1 MRVLHWLRAIRSAV
15 PARDPFAPGDRP
27 DARFEARWR
36 PAMKRRVVFVLVL
49 IGAWVV
55 GIEARLVQLQV
66 LDHDTLTAKARRYQ
80 ELVIHP
86 EALRGDVLDRHGNL
100 LAYSVEADSIAA
112 DPSKVA
118 DPAGTVAALCAALG
132 DCTRQER
139 ADLVERLSGDGQY
152 TSIRRSRAVSPEQ
165 VVRVEALKLPGIVL
179 PTDTRRYYPGG
190 QLAAHVLG
198 FVDIDN
204 HGQQG
209 IELSYD
215 KVVSGEDGL
224 AFVQVDAKR
233 QRLDSRVERPPVPG
247 ATLELTLDSY
257 LQHIAERALEAGVR
271 TNEARAATAVIMDP
285 FTGGILA
292 MANYPTFNPNAVAKS
307 TPNDRRNRAVQDV
320 YEPGSTFKLVTASA
334 ALEEGVVKPDD
345 LIDTTPGY
353 IRIGR
358 RKPIYDTHPHGV
370 MTFRDVIVKSSNVG
384 AIKVGLRTGA
394 ERMSRY
400 MRRFGFGQAL
410 DPEFLGQSRGIW
422 NPQNLTESGLAS
434 VSMGYQISVT
444 PLQMVT
450 AASAVAN
457 GGLLMQPHV
466 VGAIVRDGRREPIA
480 PKVLRR
486 VISPQTAATLT
497 GIMEGVVSPGGTA
510 PAAALARYQVAGKT
524 GTAHKVVDG
533 RYSASEYNASF
544 VGFVPSR
551 HPVLTILV
559 VVDTP
564 RAASYYAGS
573 VAGPIFKAI
582 AEAAMQQLGVPPS
595 IDPAPPILTPVA
607 ARTPRPMAVP
617 ASAPALL
624 PTLAS
629 MDGPGFVPDVR
640 GLGARDALQVLGRAG
655 LSVRVRG
662 SGRVIDQS
670 PEPGEALETGASI
683 VLELGREGSGAR
695 RTEAVQ

>member
-1 MRVLHWLRAIRSAV
+1 MRVLHWLRTIRSAV
-15 PARDPFAPGDRP
+15 PARDLFAPGDRP
-27 DARFEARWR
+27 DAGFEARWR
-36 PAMKRRVVFVLVL
+36 PAIKRRVVVVLVL
-49 IGAWVV
+49 LGAWVV

-112 DPSKVA
+112 DPSKVT
-118 DPAGTVAALCAALG
+118 DPTGTVAALCAALG

-139 ADLVERLSGDGQY
+139 QDLVERLSGDGQY

-165 VVRVEALKLPGIVL
+165 VARVEALKLPGIVL

-215 KVVSGEDGL
+215 EVISGEDGL

-257 LQHIAERALEAGVR
+257 LQHIAERELEAGVR
-271 TNEARAATAVIMDP
+271 ANEARAGTAVIMDP

-307 TPNDRRNRAVQDV
+307 TADQRRNRAVQDV
-320 YEPGSTFKLVTASA
+320 YEPGSTFKIVTASA
-334 ALEEGVVKPDD
+334 ALEEGIVKPDD

-353 IRIGR
+353 IRIGS

-400 MRRFGFGQAL
+400 VRRFGFGQAL

-422 NPQNLTESGLAS
+422 NPQDLTESGLAS

-444 PLQMVT
+444 PLQMAT

-466 VGAIVRDGRREPIA
+466 VGAIVRDGRREPVA

-486 VISPQTAATLT
+486 VISPETAATLT

-510 PAAALARYQVAGKT
+510 PGASLVRYQVAGKT

-533 RYSASEYNASF
+533 RYSATEYNASF

-573 VAGPIFKAI
+573 VAGPIFKHI
-582 AEAAMQQLGVPPS
+582 AEAAMQQLGIPPS
-595 IDPAPPILTPVA
+595 IDPAPPILTTVA
-607 ARTPRPMAVP
+607 ARTPRPLVVP
-617 ASAPALL
+617 TSAPALL
-624 PTLAS
+624 PTRAS
-629 MDGPGFVPDVR
+629 IAGPGFVPDVR
-640 GLGARDALQVLGRAG
+640 GLGARDALQVLARAG
-655 LSVRVRG
+655 LSVRLRG
-662 SGRVIDQS
+662 SGLVVDQS
-670 PEPGEALETGASI
+670 PEPGTALDTGAPI
-683 VLELGREGSGAR
+683 VLELGRADGASRGS
-695 RTEAVQ
+695 EALQ

>member
-1 MRVLHWLRAIRSAV
+1 MRAFHWLRAVRSTPSAF
-15 PARDPFAPGDRP
+15 DPLQTADRT
-27 DARFEARWR
+27 DAAFEARWR
-36 PAMKRRVVFVLVL
+36 PAMKRRVFIVLVF
-49 IGAWVV
+49 IGLWVV

-66 LDHDTLTAKARRYQ
+66 IDHDDLTAKARRYQ

-112 DPSKVA
+112 DPSKVV
-118 DPAGTVAALCAALG
+118 DPASTVASLCAALG

-139 ADLVERLSGDGQY
+139 KDLVDRLSGDGQY

-165 VVRVEALKLPGIVL
+165 VERVEALKLPGIVL

-190 QLAAHVLG
+190 ELAAHVLG

-257 LQHIAERALEAGVR
+257 LQHIAERELEAGVR
-271 TNEARAATAVIMDP
+271 ANEAHAGTAVIMDP
-285 FTGGILA
+285 YTGGILA

-307 TPNDRRNRAVQDV
+307 TADDRRNRAVQDV
-320 YEPGSTFKLVTASA
+320 YEPGSTFKIVTASA
-334 ALEEGVVKPDD
+334 ALEEGIVKPDD
-345 LIDTTPGY
+345 MIDTTPGY

-358 RKPIYDTHPHGV
+358 RKPIYDTHAHGV
-370 MTFRDVIVKSSNVG
+370 ISFRDVIVKSSNVG

-400 MRRFGFGQAL
+400 VRRFGFGQAL

-422 NPQNLTESGLAS
+422 NPQNLTDSALAS

-466 VGAIVRDGRREPIA
+466 VGAIVRDGRREPVA

-486 VISPQTAATLT
+486 VISPETAATLT
-497 GIMEGVVSPGGTA
+497 SIMEGVVSPGGTA
-510 PAAALARYQVAGKT
+510 PAAALVRYQVAGKT

-573 VAGPIFKAI
+573 VAGPIFKHI

-595 IDPAPPILTPVA
+595 IDPVPPIMTSVA
-607 ARTPRPMAVP
+607 TRTSRPLAVP

-629 MDGPGFVPDVR
+629 IGGPGLVPDVR
-640 GLGARDALQVLGRAG
+640 GLGARDALRVLGRAG
-655 LSVRVRG
+655 LTVRVHG
-662 SGRVIDQS
+662 SGRVVDQA
-670 PEPGEALETGASI
+670 PEPGAPLETGASI
-683 VLELGREGSGAR
+683 LLDLGNAGDASGGS
-695 RTEAVQ
+695 EAVQ

>member
-1 MRVLHWLRAIRSAV
+1 MRVLHWLRTIRSAV
-15 PARDPFAPGDRP
+15 PARDLFAPGDRP
-27 DARFEARWR
+27 DAGFEARWR
-36 PAMKRRVVFVLVL
+36 PAIKRRVVVVLVL
-49 IGAWVV
+49 LGAWVV

-112 DPSKVA
+112 DPSKVT
-118 DPAGTVAALCAALG
+118 DPTGTVAALCAALG

-139 ADLVERLSGDGQY
+139 QDLVERLSGDGQY

-165 VVRVEALKLPGIVL
+165 VARVEALKLPGIVL

-215 KVVSGEDGL
+215 KVISGEDGL

-257 LQHIAERALEAGVR
+257 LQHIAERELEAGVR
-271 TNEARAATAVIMDP
+271 ANEARAGTAVIMDP

-307 TPNDRRNRAVQDV
+307 TADQRRNRAVQDV
-320 YEPGSTFKLVTASA
+320 YEPGSTFKIVTASA
-334 ALEEGVVKPDD
+334 ALEEGIVKPDD

-353 IRIGR
+353 IRIGS

-400 MRRFGFGQAL
+400 VRRFGFGQAL
-410 DPEFLGQSRGIW
+410 DPEFPGR
-422 NPQNLTESGLAS
+422 A
-434 VSMGYQISVT
+434 
-444 PLQMVT
+444 
-450 AASAVAN
+450 AAS
-457 GGLLMQPHV
+457 
-466 VGAIVRDGRREPIA
+466 
-480 PKVLRR
+480 
-486 VISPQTAATLT
+486 
-497 GIMEGVVSPGGTA
+497 GI
-510 PAAALARYQVAGKT
+510 
-524 GTAHKVVDG
+524 
-533 RYSASEYNASF
+533 
-544 VGFVPSR
+544 
-551 HPVLTILV
+551 
-559 VVDTP
+559 
-564 RAASYYAGS
+564 
-573 VAGPIFKAI
+573 
-582 AEAAMQQLGVPPS
+582 
-595 IDPAPPILTPVA
+595 
-607 ARTPRPMAVP
+607 
-617 ASAPALL
+617 
-624 PTLAS
+624 
-629 MDGPGFVPDVR
+629 
-640 GLGARDALQVLGRAG
+640 
-655 LSVRVRG
+655 
-662 SGRVIDQS
+662 
-670 PEPGEALETGASI
+670 
-683 VLELGREGSGAR
+683 R
-695 RTEAVQ
+695 RT